1 MAIFLL
7 QGFPEKVAGEGDF
20 ISPPETPHPAV
31 CHGSEIHPRRQPL
44 LSPESLNKGWHL
56 FTLGGHSQCP
66 CTGFYVMKII
76 NC

>member
-56 FTLGGHSQCP
+56 FTWEGILSVLALGF
-66 CTGFYVMKII
+66 T
-76 NC
+76 